1 MFPSLYI
8 FKVMRKLF
16 LLLVFSPI
24 LLMSQSKFG
33 YFSYKA
39 VLDSLPQYKISM
51 DGYDKLKKRC
61 LKEIDH
67 NEQELTRFYVAFL
80 DGQRDFPEPI
90 LRKRQKELQQLIDNS
105 ISFRDELKRW
115 LKHAKDSL
123 TEPSRM
129 AVDSALPRVCE
140 ELSLSYAIDTD
151 NGGYRYINPK
161 FGQDITADII
171 SVILYPERPLREVV
185 EIAEVATDSVATDGT
200 SALPEPETVVK
211 ATENESVVTETSTN
225 NLTEKETSATEAEQR
240 NDDNSA
246 GATEETETSATE
258 QILETVIKAETEAT
272 DSIINK

>member
-1 MFPSLYI
+1 MSPSLYI

-51 DGYDKLKKRC
+51 DGYDRLKKRC

-80 DGQRDFPEPI
+80 DGHRDFPEPI

-115 LKHAKDSL
+115 LRHAKDSL

-129 AVDSALPRVCE
+129 AVDSAIPRVCE
-140 ELSLSYAIDTD
+140 KLSLSYAIDTD
-151 NGGYRYINPK
+151 NGGYRYINPN

-171 SVILYPERPLREVV
+171 SFILHPESPLYETSENPEAV
-185 EIAEVATDSVATDGT
+185 TDSVATDKI
-200 SALPEPETVVK
+200 SVLSEVETQNV
-211 ATENESVVTETSTN
+211 ATENKSEVTEISTDY
-225 NLTEKETSATEAEQR
+225 LTEK
-240 NDDNSA
+240 
-246 GATEETETSATE
+246 ETSATE